1 MSEINN
7 LVYFL
12 NSIKDLLPFEDKND
26 FAKKINEN
34 KDFRI
39 KVQKLVY
46 LSKFFGWDNPFIFTL
61 AERGPYSVE
70 LKQAYSMDNLFENL
84 PEKINGFDLSAIR
97 NFIKNQNLLFIEASA
112 TILYQSNDEISEED
126 CITSI
131 HSLKQHISPD
141 IISDAYK
148 SIGNFQL
155 YNKTILHT
163 DEINNLKN
171 QINIRIKKLTDD
183 FEKFEPYTNQIMV
196 TGTMDYMRIALRESD
211 LNLNDTYDLIMFID
225 RYLDIIEQLFNQ
237 ITSEEEFIYMDLG
250 HLEEIFNQ
258 FQDFVSEE
266 HPIIKRIDDNDFDEK
281 LFY

>member
-258 FQDFVSEE
+258 FQDFISEE
-266 HPIIKRIDDNDFDEK
+266 HHIIKRIDDNDFDEK

>member
-266 HPIIKRIDDNDFDEK
+266 HHIIKRIDDNDFDEK

>member
-148 SIGNFQL
+148 SIRNFQL

-237 ITSEEEFIYMDLG
+237 ITSEKEFIYMDLG

-266 HPIIKRIDDNDFDEK
+266 HHIIKRIDDNDFDEK